1 MITFPNRSLWARFK
15 RAFTLLEMLV
25 TVSVMTMII
34 YVLYALFDTTQSALR
49 KNAAQVDV
57 NEGGRAVME
66 MIVRELSQM
75 EVSGY
80 PPVLDVH
87 SNRVLSGSKS
97 FH

>member
-1 MITFPNRSLWARFK
+1 
-15 RAFTLLEMLV
+15 MLV

-57 NEGGRAVME
+57 NEGGRAAME

-75 EVSGY
+75 EVSGF
-80 PPVLDVH
+80 PPMMDRH
-87 SNRVLSGSKS
+87 SWPRVVRQQKFS
-97 FH
+97 FPPTPGTAVCCSLISPMH